1 MTAWPAVAIH
11 ASIIMLCLA
20 LGLVLVR
27 LTRGPSAAD
36 RIIAVDTLAL
46 VAIGLVGAVVA
57 LTGEPATLDAAVVLA
72 LVGFLGTIALA
83 RYLESDQGGGR

>member
-1 MTAWPAVAIH
+1 MTGWIATAVH
-11 ASIIMLCLA
+11 GSMVMLCVA

-27 LTRGPSAAD
+27 LVRGPSAAD
-36 RIIAVDTLAL
+36 RVIAVDTLAL

-57 LTGEPATLDAAVVLA
+57 LTGEPATLDAAVILA

-83 RYLESDQGGGR
+83 RYLESDRGSGR

>member
-27 LTRGPSAAD
+27 LARGPSAAD